1 MEPLRCNEDE
11 ITLLTC
17 NEDLLEITLQHL
29 DWPSLVRLR
38 TASCALSQHS
48 TFSLANYGVLRPTPK
63 VHTANQNI
71 PPGVLHLI
79 GTGFGTASFSA
90 SRLCQ
95 RVLVANSS
103 SQATAAARNT
113 RSPLLVLPRDPD
125 EVLGRRDVFNN
136 PLEMFLDQE
145 QGHRIFMNE
154 GKGWYQVDLGPQLLV
169 VPSGFALRHNSGQ
182 DRAVRNFDIS
192 ASVDGIEWDL
202 LSRHLDDDKLGVEFG
217 SVGVWAL
224 NDIAG
229 KAYRYFR
236 ATKTGPDAAESARY
250 CSYTHMSGIEI
261 YGALRVC
268 LDELA
273 SDGAPAEELQMH
285 VEEERP
291 DASAVGQI

>member
-1 MEPLRCNEDE
+1 MGVFATPNMELLRCNEDE
-11 ITLLTC
+11 P
-17 NEDLLEITLQHL
+17 DHLLEITLQHL

-48 TFSLANYGVLRPTPK
+48 TFSLANYGVLAPTPTI
-63 VHTANQNI
+63 HTTNQKL

-103 SQATAAARNT
+103 GQATAAARNT
-113 RSPLLVLPRDPD
+113 RSPLLVLPRVPD
-125 EVLGRRDVFNN
+125 EVLGRGDVFNN

-145 QGHRIFMNE
+145 QGHRIFMND
-154 GKGWYQVDLGPQLLV
+154 GKGWYHVDLGPQLLV

-182 DRAVRNFDIS
+182 GRAVRNFDIS

-236 ATKTGPDAAESARY
+236 ASKTGPDAAEDAQAMERY
-250 CSYTHMSGIEI
+250 GSYTHMSGIEI

-273 SDGAPAEELQMH
+273 SKGSPA
-285 VEEERP
+285 
-291 DASAVGQI
+291 